1 MRTLAPLVL
10 LSSAAALTGCDPFAN
25 LPNDG
30 YRTLDGPLWDARSV
44 VAASDGIYVRLP
56 EAGRLVRVTDD
67 GSHAAVDLDGARPMR
82 LIPTPNADQVLVF
95 GRWPVC
101 DDPDPKVTT
110 VDDCDEDDLSTDSEL
125 AIVENGQ
132 RIGAVQLPAHL
143 NALAFA
149 PDGATAVAY
158 LDFQE
163 GADIEIDGI
172 VDLTEVVFVPLA
184 GGDPVSVSI
193 GFSPSN
199 ILFADDGS
207 RAVIMSRSKVVVVDL
222 GTYEVQAEYP
232 LALDADQEV
241 DPQDAV
247 LTPDGSTALVS
258 VVGSTLLYKLDLE
271 NDAIDIE
278 DLDAVPSDLAVAAS
292 TDETLVAYAGSAKVD
307 VLRHDVDE
315 LDDPIELDD
324 PVTGIVVTD
333 TTAVLYNDVASTYDV
348 YALDLES
355 QALTEYRV
363 ANPVD
368 RLEVSPGGLY
378 AVATLRPESSYGG
391 GLDEYQDRNWGL
403 GVADLSDDEMVS
415 LVLEAPPVG
424 MALVEGATTTH
435 ALLLLQGINTVLQVD
450 LANPSQPVALEL
462 PAPPRSIGDLPDG
475 RFFITHEAGSG
486 MISFLD
492 PESDPPM
499 LTSASGFAMVGLFD
513 ENDTLPRRGTGGDQ

>member
-1 MRTLAPLVL
+1 MRTLAPFVL
-10 LSSAAALTGCDPFAN
+10 LSSAAALSGCDPFEN
-25 LPNDG
+25 LPDDG
-30 YRTLDGPLWDARSV
+30 YHTLESALWDAQSV
-44 VAASDGIYVRLP
+44 VASSDGIYVRLP

-67 GSHAAVDLDGARPMR
+67 GSYAAVDLMGARPVR
-82 LIPTPNADQVLVF
+82 LISTPNADQVLVF

-110 VDDCDEDDLSTDSEL
+110 IDDCDADDLGMDSEL
-125 AIVENGQ
+125 AIVEDG
-132 RIGAVQLPAHL
+132 RRVGAVKLPAHM

-149 PDGATAVAY
+149 PDGTTAVAY
-158 LDFQE
+158 LDFEE
-163 GADIEIDGI
+163 GTDIEIDGI
-172 VDLTEVVFVPLA
+172 VDLTEVVFVPLE

-207 RAVIMSRSKVVVVDL
+207 KAVIMSRSKVVVVDL
-222 GTYEVQAEYP
+222 DTYEVQAEYP

-258 VVGSTLLYKLDLE
+258 VLGSTLLYKLDLD
-271 NDAIDIE
+271 NYSIDIE
-278 DLDAVPSDLAVAAS
+278 DLDAVPSDLAVSAS

-324 PVTGIVVTD
+324 PVTGIVVTES
-333 TTAVLYNDVASTYDV
+333 TAVLYNDVANTYDV

-355 QALTEYRV
+355 NALTEYRV

-368 RLEVSPGGLY
+368 RLQVSPGGLY
-378 AVATLRPESSYGG
+378 AVATLRPESTYGG

-424 MALVEGATTTH
+424 MALVEGTTTTH

-462 PAPPRSIGDLPDG
+462 PSPPRSIGNLPDG
-475 RFFITHEAGSG
+475 RFFITHEAGTG

-492 PESDPPM
+492 PESDT
-499 LTSASGFAMVGLFD
+499 LELSTASGFALVGIFD
-513 ENDTLPRRGTGGDQ
+513 ENDTLPRRGQGGAQ